1 MLPRNYYAISTDKIN
16 TTRNPWNLV
25 FQISVFYVM
34 LNRNIQYSWDTSD
47 RSYLYTPPN
56 HPETNHGEPIWLF
69 PNFLPDIFVLR
80 FFEIHKKNFC
90 KRFEER
96 ERHIPKMFET
106 HGMLNKRSGSY
117 SSLQSGN
124 RRAILKA
131 WGTCSSSSD
140 SRLKQ
145 EEVQGLLSTDSSSN
159 PEEVRRFI
167 GSDEKRECPSPAR
180 SHFANDF
187 SSRSGSSTASLTIQ
201 IETAGFK
208 VPDSMEASQRYDILN
223 WLIQTNS
230 EQLWTISQ

>member
-1 MLPRNYYAISTDKIN
+1 
-16 TTRNPWNLV
+16 
-25 FQISVFYVM
+25 
-34 LNRNIQYSWDTSD
+34 
-47 RSYLYTPPN
+47 
-56 HPETNHGEPIWLF
+56 
-69 PNFLPDIFVLR
+69 
-80 FFEIHKKNFC
+80 
-90 KRFEER
+90 
-96 ERHIPKMFET
+96 MFET

-223 WLIQTNS
+223 WLISNQFG
-230 EQLWTISQ
+230 TIMNDSPIIIFTADGMSYPRKGVIGKDIALEDKMDCLINFLQKKEGREPVV

>member
-1 MLPRNYYAISTDKIN
+1 MKF
-16 TTRNPWNLV
+16 TRRIFARDLKKE
-25 FQISVFYVM
+25 SG
-34 LNRNIQYSWDTSD
+34 T
-47 RSYLYTPPN
+47 
-56 HPETNHGEPIWLF
+56 
-69 PNFLPDIFVLR
+69 FLR
-80 FFEIHKKNFC
+80 CSKH
-90 KRFEER
+90 
-96 ERHIPKMFET
+96 T
-106 HGMLNKRSGSY
+106 GMLNKRSGS
-117 SSLQSGN
+117 SSSQQSGN
-124 RRAILKA
+124 RRSILKA

-140 SRLKQ
+140 SRWKQ

-230 EQLWTISQ
+230 EQL